1 MPAVLIRILTWLM
14 TSLAGQVLFSLGLGV
29 ISFSMLDGLIN
40 WIINHVLSDL
50 NNTNNN
56 IKIAMSL
63 LQFDYGI
70 SVILSALVI
79 KSTIM
84 ASQVA
89 LARK

>member
-14 TSLAGQVLFSLGLGV
+14 TSFAGQVLFSLGLGV

-50 NNTNNN
+50 DNTNKN
-56 IKIAMSL
+56 IKIAMRI
-63 LQFDYGI
+63 LQFDYGV

>member
-14 TSLAGQVLFSLGLGV
+14 TSFAGQVLFSLGLGV

-50 NNTNNN
+50 NNTNTN

-63 LQFDYGI
+63 LQFDYGV

>member
-14 TSLAGQVLFSLGLGV
+14 TSFAGQVLFSLGLGV
-29 ISFSMLDGLIN
+29 ISFTMLDGLIN

-50 NNTNNN
+50 DNTNKN
-56 IKIAMSL
+56 IKIAMRL
-63 LQFDYGI
+63 LQFDYGV